1 MTWCWFL
8 LTPGRVWG
16 MVMSMLA
23 QQRHEIILETIR
35 RDGSVRVRDLV
46 DLLGVSDMTIRRDLD
61 LLEAGGHLAKVHGGA
76 TRTSLLAAEE
86 PGFEAKLTRQE
97 AQKSGIAHLAAGMV
111 EPGLAIGLTAG
122 TTTWKLATELLSVP
136 QLTVVTNSPS
146 VAQVFYRSNDRSNDH
161 GVITILT
168 GGIRTPSDALVGPLA
183 TASLASLQ
191 LDIVFMGVHG
201 MDPEHGYSTP
211 NLAEAETN
219 RAFVHAAR
227 RLVVVAD
234 HTKWKTPGLATITSL
249 EDADRLVSDS
259 RLPADAVEHLVGL
272 GVDVVLA
279 DPSTGSLPQSV
290 AL

>member
-1 MTWCWFL
+1 
-8 LTPGRVWG
+8 
-16 MVMSMLA
+16 MLA

-46 DLLGVSDMTIRRDLD
+46 DRLGVSDMTIRRDLD

-76 TRTSLLAAEE
+76 TRTALLAAEE

-97 AQKSGIAHLAAGMV
+97 AHKSGIAHLAAAMV

-122 TTTWKLATELLSVP
+122 TTTWKLATELLAVP
-136 QLTVVTNSPS
+136 LLTVVTNSPS
-146 VAQVFYRSNDRSNDH
+146 VAQVFYRSSEH
-161 GVITILT
+161 SITPILT

-201 MDPEHGYSTP
+201 MDPNHGYSTP

-219 RAFVHAAR
+219 QAFVRAAR

-234 HTKWKTPGLATITSL
+234 HTKWMTPGLATIARL
-249 EDADRLVSDS
+249 EEADQLVSD
-259 RLPADAVEHLVGL
+259 RLLPSQAIEHLHGL
-272 GVDVVLA
+272 GVEVVLA
-279 DPSTGSLPQSV
+279 DPSVGTMAESI
-290 AL
+290 AR